1 MPVQSL
7 LLKKAT
13 IKQIDPPSA
22 EVITVLF
29 NPSEY
34 TIESSVKYAEHN
46 ILGLD
51 MPIAQF
57 VNGNRET
64 LRMTLF
70 FDTYSSG
77 LGTGST
83 MDGIKLAATSQLTE
97 LGKSTSASTRKKSTA

>member
-1 MPVQSL
+1 MPVQTL
-7 LLKKAT
+7 FLKKAT
-13 IKQIDPPSA
+13 IKQIDPPSL
-22 EVITVLF
+22 EEITVLF

-46 ILGLD
+46 VLGLD

-64 LRMTLF
+64 LKMNLF
-70 FDTYSSG
+70 FDTYSAG
-77 LGTGST
+77 LGAGST
-83 MDGIKLAATSQLTE
+83 MDGLKLAATSQLTE